1 MTELGERRIEAIMET
16 CERSE
21 DLLHKRL
28 AVILNDLHDDYNVSV
43 EIIEEIENLYI
54 VKGDIYCRTGYRQG
68 FKDASRKRRDV
79 NTLTEC

>member
-1 MTELGERRIEAIMET
+1 MTKFDEGRIAAIMDA

-28 AVILNDLHDDYNVSV
+28 AVILNNLHDDHNVGV

-54 VKGDIYCRTGYRQG
+54 EKGAIYCKTGYYRG
-68 FKDASRKRRDV
+68 FEDAGKKASHI
-79 NTLTEC
+79 C

>member
-1 MTELGERRIEAIMET
+1 MIQVKRVTTIMEA

-28 AVILNDLHDDYNVSV
+28 AIILNSLHDDYNVGV
-43 EIIEEIENLYI
+43 DIIEEIEDLYI
-54 VKGDIYCRTGYRQG
+54 VKGDIYCRTGYQQG
-68 FKDASRKRRDV
+68 LKDALKPRGDV